1 LRSAWTT
8 QPTCLQKK
16 KRAGEWERW
25 GKIYQANTNY
35 MKAEIPVMAILI
47 SDETDFKLRNINRNK
62 EEHF

>member
-1 LRSAWTT
+1 
-8 QPTCLQKK
+8 
-16 KRAGEWERW
+16 
-25 GKIYQANTNY
+25 